1 MASDYAHLMRDYARP
16 NPAPG
21 DVAEGGL
28 AGGDGTEEG
37 KEEKPK
43 YALGEIA
50 HTPRDMVVHRSN
62 EKAIEAASMLQKH
75 EQAFLK
81 RSNGVW

>member
-1 MASDYAHLMRDYARP
+1 MVITRPPASMEDL
-16 NPAPG
+16 
-21 DVAEGGL
+21 
-28 AGGDGTEEG
+28 EEG

-62 EKAIEAASMLQKH
+62 KKAIEAASMLQKH
-75 EQAFLK
+75 KQAFLK